1 MLPVTHGEGFTR
13 LHILLYTILL
23 VVITIIPYLTG
34 MSGLI
39 YLLTAVS
46 LGAVF
51 LNYAVRMLRDRD
63 DVELPMRTFKFSITY
78 LAVLFAAL
86 LVDHY
91 FLLQLS
97 I

>member
-1 MLPVTHGEGFTR
+1 MEGR
-13 LHILLYTILL
+13 SRQNVRVERSSIRR
-23 VVITIIPYLTG
+23 
-34 MSGLI
+34 
-39 YLLTAVS
+39 AVA

-51 LNYAVRMLRDRD
+51 LNYAVRMMRDKD
-63 DVELPMRTFKFSITY
+63 DLELPMRTFRFSITY

-86 LVDHY
+86 LADHY